1 MKSLNDGD
9 FIKIEFEMR
18 VGEDK
23 KLVSTSKADLAKEND
38 IFDEKAK
45 YGDIVVI
52 VGQDGIFKEVNE
64 AFKKA
69 EPGKE
74 FEVEIP
80 PEDAFGQRLPSNI
93 KIHTMREFQRLNIDP
108 QVGKE
113 VEINRRVGRIIW
125 VTPGRVLVDY
135 NHRWAGKTVYYKFK
149 INGVITDPVEKVNA
163 IIANNYDSEGFTVSM
178 DKDIRIEIPESA
190 KFSLQWIDAKYNIV
204 NTVRK
209 YIPGYDIV
217 ILEVYKKQEEQKTE
231 GEQAKTESTEVKEK
245 KQEPSESQ
253 PEQKQENV
261 QS

>member
-1 MKSLNDGD
+1 MNDGD

-23 KLVSTSKADLAKEND
+23 KLVSTSKADLAKQND
-38 IFDEKAK
+38 IFDENAR

-52 VGQDGIFKEVNE
+52 VGQEGIFKEVNE

-69 EPGKE
+69 EPGQE
-74 FEVEIP
+74 IEVEVP

-113 VEINRRVGRIIW
+113 VEINRRVGRIIS

-149 INGVITDPVEKVNA
+149 INGVITDPVEKVKA
-163 IIANNYDSEGFTVSM
+163 IIANNYDPEGFNVSL
-178 DKDIRIEIPESA
+178 DSDIRIEIPEGA
-190 KFSLQWIDAKYNIV
+190 KFSLPWLDAKYNIV

-209 YIPGYDIV
+209 YVPGYDIV
-217 ILEVYKKQEEQKTE
+217 MLEVYKKQEEQKAEAEQKKEETASNEAKPEATE
-231 GEQAKTESTEVKEK
+231 I
-245 KQEPSESQ
+245 KQD
-253 PEQKQENV
+253 QKQENV
-261 QS
+261 QN

>member
-1 MKSLNDGD
+1 VKQLNDGD

-23 KLVSTSKADLAKEND
+23 KLVSTSKADLAKQND
-38 IFDEKAK
+38 IFDEDAR

-52 VGQDGIFKEVNE
+52 VGQEGIFKEVNE
-64 AFKKA
+64 AFRKA
-69 EPGKE
+69 EPGQ
-74 FEVEIP
+74 EVEVEVP

-113 VEINRRVGRIIW
+113 VEINRRVGRIIS

-149 INGVITDPVEKVNA
+149 INGVITDPVEKVKA
-163 IIANNYDSEGFTVSM
+163 IIANNYNPEGFNVTLDS
-178 DKDIRIEIPESA
+178 DIKIEIPEGA
-190 KFSLQWIDAKYNIV
+190 KFSLPWLDAKYNIV

-209 YIPGYDIV
+209 YVPGYDIV
-217 ILEVYKKQEEQKTE
+217 MLEVYKKQEEQKAE
-231 GEQAKTESTEVKEK
+231 GEQKEESAPSEAKAEA
-245 KQEPSESQ
+245 SESQ
-253 PEQKQENV
+253 PDQKQENV
-261 QS
+261 KN